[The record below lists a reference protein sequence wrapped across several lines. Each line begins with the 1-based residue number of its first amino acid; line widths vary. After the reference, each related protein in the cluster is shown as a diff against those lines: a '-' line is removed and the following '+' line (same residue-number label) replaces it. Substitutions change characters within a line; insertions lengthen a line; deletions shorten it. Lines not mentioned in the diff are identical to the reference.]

1 MLRSSLLVG
10 LLLGSFA
17 TLTGCYLFSDE
28 PKARKH
34 TGDQIAEDELAP
46 KAMPEATP
54 LPGAPGCPTILS
66 GTESTDRTIA
76 SECGTV
82 SVAGQ
87 YRIEGGSLTLAA
99 GVELRFEAGAVLDVG
114 RAKPGKL
121 RVQGTV
127 EKPVKLTGGGQAW
140 LGVRLHGQANG
151 SQLQHLVIE
160 NAGESQ
166 RAALWVAAED
176 VTIESLTI
184 SGAPELSLEL
194 VAEQGIEVR
203 GAKLAGAKR
212 VVRATPQTAGGLHE
226 LELEPGAS
234 VAIVAGRISG
244 DAHWSVPAIHV
255 EGFVRIEG
263 SEQAPAAL
271 TIAAGTQ
278 VSFDP
283 GARVIVGGFQPGK
296 LIAIGREDA
305 PIVLAAADTAAR
317 WSGVHVQDRGD
328 ATLDHVELG
337 HAGSNDEGA
346 VLVEGEAK
354 LAMDHCRVH
363 DSPVG
368 VELRGNTLT
377 LTSFASNA
385 FAATPAALRV
395 TPQVFGQLG
404 EDNQYDDQ
412 ARIHVERG
420 KIEQSL
426 RWHRQAAPLVIH
438 GDISVDRGATLTLDA
453 GLRLEFDPGVVL
465 QVGYYEQ
472 ATLELRGSEDA
483 PIVLG
488 PSDPASTWD
497 GIVVAGHATRNRF
510 ENVDLRATHGS
521 AGIVVRET
529 ADATLVD
536 VDCAACAHASVAW
549 DCASKIGNLDVTA
562 SEGTPVALLPP
573 KCPGQ

>member
-10 LLLGSFA
+10 LLA
-17 TLTGCYLFSDE
+17 TSTGCYLFSDE

-34 TGDQIAEDELAP
+34 TGDQIPADDPAT
-46 KAMPEATP
+46 KPEPAA
-54 LPGAPGCPTILS
+54 LPVSAAPGCPTVLT
-66 GTESTDRTIA
+66 GTESSDRTIA

-82 SVAGQ
+82 SVTGQ

-99 GVELRFEAGAVLDVG
+99 GVELRFETGAVLDVG
-114 RAKPGKL
+114 RTKPGKL

-127 EKPVKLTGGGQAW
+127 EKPVKMTGGGQSW
-140 LGVRLHGQANG
+140 LGVRLHGQASG

-160 NAGESQ
+160 NAGETE
-166 RAALWVAAED
+166 RAALWIAAQD
-176 VTIESLTI
+176 VTIEGLAI
-184 SGAPELSLEL
+184 SGAPALSLEL
-194 VAEQGIEVR
+194 AAEQGIEVR
-203 GAKLAGAKR
+203 GAKLAGASR
-212 VVRATPQTAGGLHE
+212 VARATPQAAGGLQD

-234 VAIVAGRISG
+234 VAIVAGAIAG
-244 DAHWSVPAIHV
+244 DAQWSVPAIHV

-263 SEQAPAAL
+263 SEQTPATL
-271 TIAAGTQ
+271 TIAPGTRL
-278 VSFDP
+278 SFDP
-283 GARVIVGGFQPGK
+283 SARLIVGGFQPGK
-296 LIAIGREDA
+296 LVALGREDA
-305 PIVLAAADTAAR
+305 PIVLAAGDPAAG
-317 WSGVHVQDRGD
+317 WGGVHVQGRGD

-337 HAGSNDEGA
+337 HAGKSDEGA
-346 VLVEGEAK
+346 ILVEGEAR

-377 LTSFASNA
+377 LASFSGNG
-385 FAATPAALRV
+385 FTTTPAALRV
-395 TPQVFGQLG
+395 TPQVLGQLG
-404 EDNQYDDQ
+404 EDNTYDEQ

-426 RWHRQAAPLVIH
+426 RWRRQAAPLVIH

-453 GLRLEFDPGVVL
+453 GLRIEFDAGVAL

-488 PSDPASTWD
+488 PSDPAATWD

-510 ENVDLRATHGS
+510 EHVDLRGTHGA
-521 AGIVVRET
+521 AGIDVQEA

-536 VDCAACAHASVAW
+536 VDCAACAKASVTW
-549 DCASKIGNLDVTA
+549 DCASKIGNLDVQA

-573 KCPGQ
+573 NCPGQ

>member
-1 MLRSSLLVG
+1 MLRSRLLAGLLV
-10 LLLGSFA
+10 

-28 PKARKH
+28 PKARKR
-34 TGDQIAEDELAP
+34 TGDEIPADELGP
-46 KAMPEATP
+46 KAAPPTTP
-54 LPGAPGCPTILS
+54 VAAVPGCPLVLT

-82 SVAGQ
+82 SVTGQ

-121 RVQGTV
+121 RVEGTV
-127 EKPVKLTGGGQAW
+127 EQPVKMTGGGQAW
-140 LGVRLHGQANG
+140 LGVRLHGQATG
-151 SQLQHLVIE
+151 SQLHNLVIE

-176 VTIESLTI
+176 VTLAGLTI
-184 SGAPELSLEL
+184 SGAPGLSLEL
-194 VAEQGIEVR
+194 AAEQGIEVR
-203 GAKLAGAKR
+203 GAKLAGVRR
-212 VVRATPQTAGGLHE
+212 VARATPQTAGGLHD

-234 VAIVAGRISG
+234 VAIVAGRISS

-263 SEQAPAAL
+263 SDQAAATL

-278 VSFDP
+278 LSFDP
-283 GARVIVGGFQPGK
+283 GARLIIGGFQPGK
-296 LIAIGREDA
+296 LVALGREDA
-305 PIVLAAADTAAR
+305 PIVLAAADPAAG
-317 WSGVHVQDRGD
+317 WSGLHVQGRGD
-328 ATLDHVELG
+328 ATLDHVVLG
-337 HAGSNDEGA
+337 HAGSSDEGA
-346 VLVEGEAK
+346 LLVEGEAR
-354 LAMDHCRVH
+354 LAMDHSRVH
-363 DSPVG
+363 DSQIG

-377 LTSFASNA
+377 LASFADNT

-404 EDNQYDDQ
+404 ENNQYDEQ

-426 RWHRQAAPLVIH
+426 RWHRQVAPLVIH

-453 GLRLEFDPGVVL
+453 GLRLEFDAGVVL

-472 ATLELRGSEDA
+472 ATLELRGTEAA

-488 PSDPASTWD
+488 PSDPAATWD
-497 GIVVAGHATRNRF
+497 GIVVAGHATQNRF
-510 ENVDLRATHGS
+510 EHVDLRATHGS

-536 VDCAACAHASVAW
+536 VDCAACAQASVTW

-573 KCPGQ
+573 KCPG